1 MANTPHLS
9 SSLFQSPPRN
19 RPELGGFKTEPTP
32 QRAIFYDSSPLWL
45 QSPQRVKSAFRKCST
60 LEADLKMKRMLPY
73 KHRTSPQSPEV
84 GFAMRLGRASHSSPT
99 FNDVVKLSNELFNKY
114 YIAKLASRDCI
125 VSRISVTLREID
137 ALEKM
142 KDFLVESQKQEKE
155 QLAAASEELELFVK
169 EAKAR
174 NSSVM
179 CDIASRHALYAD
191 ECAALTAA
199 DKQLSQLLALSNY
212 DSILGDSD
220 TDTRDDVVYKDDEDE
235 RTCYLYI
242 ICDCLDFDGVIDRHK
257 RLKVS
262 SPLFQQRCPCDRPED
277 TEIFLHVFRQAKSSV
292 DPSFLDEHHSY
303 GVLSVYN
310 PQQVDN
316 SQTTAMTFMF
326 RDPVLPSYYMFPDPI
341 LPSHYP
347 QASPFVTYPQS
358 TNLPFP
364 PALTTSGGS
373 QSTPPA
379 THPHYPSQLAQP
391 DLDPFLSS
399 SQSTSQVRM
408 EHLPTTGTSH
418 TLYTNPLVLICAS
431 EITTDSFRQT
441 NVITGVTTRPA
452 VRQCRMRMPSPP
464 PPPATS
470 SAPARAASFTK
481 EQMKALHAMTK
492 NNICRYMFN
501 EEAVPHT
508 RPARDLALRDAV
520 SMASNTLFGCDP
532 PPVVKLRPCDEDEA
546 ETRHPNVRTRL
557 ARNDYDVF
565 HLKEA
570 GTTKYFQHDS
580 IRHSIAYVVWRE
592 LQCPEV
598 LNADTMAPLITLTS
612 TCLLVALESRVSKVH
627 NRTLGT
633 AEHFTHTYQEIRSFI
648 DTVVLANETNHQSFV
663 VFCSL
668 IISRTKAWDL
678 DVSYVDDDF

>member
-1 MANTPHLS
+1 MANTPRLS
-9 SSLFQSPPRN
+9 SVTSSSNFSPRTPYSIDQSLFQSPPRN
-19 RPELGGFKTEPTP
+19 RPELGGFKMEPTP
-32 QRAIFYDSSPLWL
+32 QRAIFYDSSPPRL
-45 QSPQRVKSAFRKCST
+45 QSPQRVKSAFRKRST
-60 LEADLKMKRMLPY
+60 LEADLKMKRMSPY
-73 KHRTSPQSPEV
+73 KHHTSPQSPEV
-84 GFAMRLGRASHSSPT
+84 GFAMRLGRASHSLPT
-99 FNDVVKLSNELFNKY
+99 FDDVVKLSNELFNKY

-125 VSRISVTLREID
+125 VSCISVTLREID

-155 QLAAASEELELFVK
+155 QLAAASKELELFVK
-169 EAKAR
+169 EAKAH

-179 CDIASRHALYAD
+179 P
-191 ECAALTAA
+191 LTAA
-199 DKQLSQLLALSNY
+199 DKQLSQLLALSNH
-212 DSILGDSD
+212 DSILGDLD
-220 TDTRDDVVYKDDEDE
+220 TDTRDDVVYEDDEDE
-235 RTCYLYI
+235 RSEDEKDDSQLYDTPAI
-242 ICDCLDFDGVIDRHK
+242 NQRTQKF
-257 RLKVS
+257 S
-262 SPLFQQRCPCDRPED
+262 SMFSSGRNHRWIRPFSMN
-277 TEIFLHVFRQAKSSV
+277 TTPTASS
-292 DPSFLDEHHSY
+292 
-303 GVLSVYN
+303 
-310 PQQVDN
+310 
-316 SQTTAMTFMF
+316 
-326 RDPVLPSYYMFPDPI
+326 
-341 LPSHYP
+341 
-347 QASPFVTYPQS
+347 FVTYPQS
-358 TNLPFP
+358 TDLPFP

-408 EHLPTTGTSH
+408 EHLPTMGTSH
-418 TLYTNPLVLICAS
+418 TLYTNPLVPIRAGCNYK
-431 EITTDSFRQT
+431 TCT
-441 NVITGVTTRPA
+441 
-452 VRQCRMRMPSPP
+452 
-464 PPPATS
+464 TS

-501 EEAVPHT
+501 EEAVPRT
-508 RPARDLALRDAV
+508 RLARDSALRDAV

-532 PPVVKLRPCDEDEA
+532 PPVVKLRPWCVDVMWGIRDAFRQYAKRTIDIFFDLLPPLESDEDEA
-546 ETRHPNVRTRL
+546 ETRHP
-557 ARNDYDVF
+557 NDYDVF

-580 IRHSIAYVVWRE
+580 IRRSIAYVVWWE

-627 NRTLGT
+627 DRTLGE
-633 AEHFTHTYQEIRSFI
+633 AEHFTHTYREIRSFI

-663 VFCSL
+663 AFCSL
-668 IISRTKAWDL
+668 IISQTKARDL

>member
-1 MANTPHLS
+1 MANTPRLS
-9 SSLFQSPPRN
+9 SVTSSSNFSPRTPYSIDQSLFQSPPRN
-19 RPELGGFKTEPTP
+19 RPELGGFKMEPTP
-32 QRAIFYDSSPLWL
+32 QRAIFYDSSPPRL
-45 QSPQRVKSAFRKCST
+45 QSPQRVKSAFRKRST
-60 LEADLKMKRMLPY
+60 LEADLKMKRMSPY
-73 KHRTSPQSPEV
+73 KHHTSPQSPEV
-84 GFAMRLGRASHSSPT
+84 GFAMRLGRASHSLPT
-99 FNDVVKLSNELFNKY
+99 FDDVVKLSNELFNKY

-125 VSRISVTLREID
+125 VSCISVTLREID

-155 QLAAASEELELFVK
+155 QLAAASKELELFVK

-179 CDIASRHALYAD
+179 P
-191 ECAALTAA
+191 LTAA
-199 DKQLSQLLALSNY
+199 DKQLSQLLALSNH
-212 DSILGDSD
+212 DSILGDLD
-220 TDTRDDVVYKDDEDE
+220 TDTRDDVVYEDDEDE

-242 ICDCLDFDGVIDRHK
+242 ICDCLDFDGVIDWHK

-262 SPLFQQRCPCDRPED
+262 SPLFQQRYPRNQPED
-277 TEIFLHVFRQAKSSV
+277 TEIFLHVFQRAKSSV

-303 GVLSVYN
+303 GVSSVYN
-310 PQQVDN
+310 PQQVND
-316 SQTTAMTFMF
+316 SQPTAMTFTF
-326 RDPVLPSYYMFPDPI
+326 RDPVLPSYYTFPDPI
-341 LPSHYP
+341 LPLHYP
-347 QASPFVTYPQS
+347 QASSFVTYPQS
-358 TNLPFP
+358 TDLPFP

-408 EHLPTTGTSH
+408 EHLPTMGTSH
-418 TLYTNPLVLICAS
+418 TLYTNPLVPIRAGCNYK
-431 EITTDSFRQT
+431 TCT
-441 NVITGVTTRPA
+441 
-452 VRQCRMRMPSPP
+452 
-464 PPPATS
+464 TS

-501 EEAVPHT
+501 EEAVPRT
-508 RPARDLALRDAV
+508 RLARDSALRDAV

-532 PPVVKLRPCDEDEA
+532 PPVVKLRPWCVDVMWGIRDAFRQYAKRTIDIFFDLLPPLESDEDEA
-546 ETRHPNVRTRL
+546 ETRHP
-557 ARNDYDVF
+557 NDYDVF

-580 IRHSIAYVVWRE
+580 IRRSIAYVVWWE

-627 NRTLGT
+627 DRTLGE
-633 AEHFTHTYQEIRSFI
+633 AEHFTHTYREIRSFI

-663 VFCSL
+663 AFCSL
-668 IISRTKAWDL
+668 IISQTKARDL

>member
-1 MANTPHLS
+1 MANTPRLS
-9 SSLFQSPPRN
+9 SVTSSSNFSPRTPYSIDQSLFQSPPRN
-19 RPELGGFKTEPTP
+19 RPELGGFKMEPTP
-32 QRAIFYDSSPLWL
+32 QRAIFYDSSPPRL
-45 QSPQRVKSAFRKCST
+45 QSPQRVKSAFRKRST
-60 LEADLKMKRMLPY
+60 LEADLKMKRMSPY
-73 KHRTSPQSPEV
+73 KHHTSPQSPEV
-84 GFAMRLGRASHSSPT
+84 GFAMRLGRASHSLPT
-99 FNDVVKLSNELFNKY
+99 FDDVVKLSNELFNKY

-125 VSRISVTLREID
+125 VSCISVTLREID

-155 QLAAASEELELFVK
+155 QLAAASKELELFVK

-179 CDIASRHALYAD
+179 P
-191 ECAALTAA
+191 LTAA
-199 DKQLSQLLALSNY
+199 DKQLSQLLALSNH
-212 DSILGDSD
+212 DSILGDLD
-220 TDTRDDVVYKDDEDE
+220 TDTRDDVVYEDDEDE
-235 RTCYLYI
+235 RSEDEKDDSQLYDTPAI
-242 ICDCLDFDGVIDRHK
+242 NQRTQKF
-257 RLKVS
+257 S
-262 SPLFQQRCPCDRPED
+262 SMFSSGRNHRWIRPFSMN
-277 TEIFLHVFRQAKSSV
+277 TTPTASS
-292 DPSFLDEHHSY
+292 
-303 GVLSVYN
+303 
-310 PQQVDN
+310 
-316 SQTTAMTFMF
+316 
-326 RDPVLPSYYMFPDPI
+326 
-341 LPSHYP
+341 
-347 QASPFVTYPQS
+347 FVTYPQS
-358 TNLPFP
+358 TDLPFP

-408 EHLPTTGTSH
+408 EHLPTMGTSH
-418 TLYTNPLVLICAS
+418 TLYTNPLVPIRAGCNYK
-431 EITTDSFRQT
+431 TCT
-441 NVITGVTTRPA
+441 
-452 VRQCRMRMPSPP
+452 
-464 PPPATS
+464 TS

-501 EEAVPHT
+501 EEAVPRT
-508 RPARDLALRDAV
+508 RLARDSALRDAV

-532 PPVVKLRPCDEDEA
+532 PPVVKLRPWCVDVMWGIRDAFRQYAKRTIDIFFDLLPPLESDEDEA
-546 ETRHPNVRTRL
+546 ETRHP
-557 ARNDYDVF
+557 NDYDVF

-580 IRHSIAYVVWRE
+580 IRRSIAYVVWWE

-627 NRTLGT
+627 DRTLGE
-633 AEHFTHTYQEIRSFI
+633 AEHFTHTYREIRSFI

-663 VFCSL
+663 AFCSL
-668 IISRTKAWDL
+668 IISQTKARDL